1 MFTFTPFYGI
11 LVMYIYFD
19 EGKPMKII
27 KLSLNDT
34 VELKKPHPCGAFN
47 FRVAR
52 VGTDIRII
60 CLGCSRDMNIDRIK
74 LEKAVKKI
82 VKETP
87 SS

>member
-1 MFTFTPFYGI
+1 MQIVKFEIGDI
-11 LVMYIYFD
+11 
-19 EGKPMKII
+19 
-27 KLSLNDT
+27 
-34 VELKKPHPCGAFN
+34 VELKKPHPCGSKN
-47 FRVAR
+47 FKIMR
-52 VGTDIRII
+52 VGSEIRII